1 MVPSAPITTGYPGNK
16 ERNMK
21 RDLVKDLTISML
33 LDVIARLVFEF
44 RGKANDA
51 GEHEAVNNAIKA
63 FKELTGCEP

>member
-1 MVPSAPITTGYPGNK
+1 
-16 ERNMK
+16 MK

-44 RGKANDA
+44 RGKASDA